1 MTTDEASRILRL
13 SKNHVQCLARDGEI
27 KARKD
32 GREWVFDEASV
43 LAWKANR
50 PHKPRQETPWRNG
63 MVLGR
68 QNWRCRRCS
77 QVNTRRRECSR
88 CGAMKQEKADVTGR

>member
-1 MTTDEASRILRL
+1 MTTDEARRILRL

-27 KARKD
+27 KAKKD
-32 GREWVFDEASV
+32 GREWVFDAESV

-50 PHKPRQETPWRNG
+50 PNKPRQETPWRNG

-68 QNWRCRRCS
+68 QNWRCRSCS
-77 QVNTRRRECSR
+77 QLNTRMDHCRK
-88 CGAMKQEKADVTGR
+88 CGEGKR